1 MRAFYFD
8 IPLGVGAEPVAVHA
22 DWWEGCDLFGEVD
35 RGGEGL
41 AVSNDAVG
49 EADAVR
55 FVGGDGAPGED
66 HVEGAALADDS
77 RQPHRSAVD
86 QRYAPASAIDAEQDR
101 KSTRLNSSH

>member
-1 MRAFYFD
+1 MH
-8 IPLGVGAEPVAVHA
+8 PLSLHGGLPIY
-22 DWWEGCDLFGEVD
+22 LLGEVGG
-35 RGGEGL
+35 GGEGL

-86 QRYAPASAIDAEQDR
+86 QRYAPASAIDAEHRAFRGDAQVAPERELDR
-101 KSTRLNSSH
+101 KSTRLKSSH